1 ATEILPID
9 IARNVLGQFATQE
22 AVDALNK
29 RLGLNDPPVKRYVR
43 WVGHSLVG
51 DFGISTSQQSPV
63 GPLIARHAVNSG
75 ILAIASL
82 LLIVPVALV
91 LGAVAGLYRNRLIDR
106 IISFGSLAST
116 STPEFVIG
124 VLLLLGFA
132 VRLQILPGSSALV
145 TESTVFESPS
155 KLVLP

>member
-1 ATEILPID
+1 MRSVLLRRIPLLLLTLFVSSVLIFIATEILPID

-91 LGAVAGLYRNRLIDR
+91 
-106 IISFGSLAST
+106 
-116 STPEFVIG
+116 
-124 VLLLLGFA
+124 
-132 VRLQILPGSSALV
+132 
-145 TESTVFESPS
+145 
-155 KLVLP
+155 